1 MKLDSSEKLTYTIG
15 FLDCWQMFK
24 AAQKD
29 PNAALKKA
37 YILENLI
44 PQIAPSWT
52 DSQIIELIEEVREA
66 SIIKLIENIIQQKA
80 NREAMIKQI
89 EKNNLDLSKL

>member
-1 MKLDSSEKLTYTIG
+1 MDSSEKLTYTIG

-44 PQIAPSWT
+44 PKIAPSWT
-52 DSQIIELIEEVREA
+52 DSQIIELINEVRDA

-80 NREAMIKQI
+80 NREAMMKAI
-89 EKNNLDLSKL
+89 EATKMDFSKL

>member
-1 MKLDSSEKLTYTIG
+1 MDSSEKLTYTIG

-52 DSQIIELIEEVREA
+52 DSQIIELINEVRDA

-80 NREAMIKQI
+80 NREAMLKAI
-89 EKNNLDLSKL
+89 EATKMDFSKL